1 MRQEHFVAR
10 HRASW
15 DAFDRW
21 LAGRGEKS
29 RRERERLGVDGLRDE
44 DVPGLYRRI
53 CHHLALAR
61 RRGYSP
67 QVTARLQDLMQRGH
81 NVLYRNAPLRWRTAL
96 DFVGG
101 GFPRLVRAEWKCML
115 ASLVLFAVPLVT
127 LFFVLQWRPELVHT
141 LFSPQQLAE
150 FESMYNPA
158 ERTWRIG
165 RDSGTDMAMFGHY
178 ILNNVSIGF
187 RTFASGLLAG
197 IGSAAVLVMNGVIIG
212 GVAGH
217 LHQIGYG
224 DTFWRFVVGHAPFE
238 LTAIV
243 IAGGAGLRLGL
254 NLLVPG
260 NRHRRDALVEA
271 GRRGGLLC
279 LGVLAMLVVA
289 AFIEAFWSSIGS
301 IPAAVKFAVSGVLWT
316 VVIVWLWRGGRG
328 GTDAA

>member
-15 DAFDRW
+15 DAFERW
-21 LAGRGEKS
+21 LKARGEKS
-29 RRERERLGVDGLRDE
+29 RRERERPVLDAVRDE

-81 NVLYRNAPLRWRTAL
+81 NALYRSAPVRPHVAL
-96 DFVGG
+96 AFIGG

-115 ASLVLFAVPLVT
+115 ASLLLFAVPLVAV
-127 LFFVLQWRPELVHT
+127 FFVLQWRPELVHA

-150 FESMYNPA
+150 FEKMYDPA
-158 ERTWRIG
+158 ESAWRIG
-165 RDSGTDMAMFGHY
+165 RDSGTDVAMFGHY
-178 ILNNVSIGF
+178 IFNNVSIGF

-197 IGSAAVLVMNGVIIG
+197 IGSAVVLLMNGVIIG

-224 DTFWRFVVGHAPFE
+224 STFWRFVVGHAPFE

-243 IAGGAGLRLGL
+243 IAGGAGLRLGF
-254 NLLVPG
+254 NLLAPG
-260 NRHRRDALVEA
+260 NRRRSDALIEA

-301 IPAAVKFAVSGVLWT
+301 IPAAVKFAVSAVLWA
-316 VVIVWLWRGGRG
+316 VVILWLWRGGRG
-328 GTDAA
+328 GADAA

>member
-15 DAFDRW
+15 DAFERW
-21 LAGRGEKS
+21 LAARGEKTAR
-29 RRERERLGVDGLRDE
+29 RRERLAPGALRDE
-44 DVPGLYRRI
+44 DVPALYRRL
-53 CHHLALAR
+53 CQQLALAR

-81 NVLYRNAPLRWRTAL
+81 NALYRSPPVRWRAAL
-96 DFVGG
+96 SFLGG

-115 ASLVLFAVPLVT
+115 ASLALFAVPLLGV
-127 LFFVLQWRPELVHT
+127 FFALQARPELVHT
-141 LFSPQQLAE
+141 IFSPQQLAE
-150 FESMYNPA
+150 WEKMYDPA

-165 RDSGTDMAMFGHY
+165 RDSGSDVAMFGHY
-178 ILNNVSIGF
+178 IFNNVSIGF

-197 IGSAAVLVMNGVIIG
+197 VGSALVLAMNGVLFG
-212 GVAGH
+212 AVAGH

-224 DTFWRFVVGHAPFE
+224 DTLWRFVAGHAAFE

-254 NLLVPG
+254 NLLAPG
-260 NRHRRDALVEA
+260 NRRRRDALIEA

-279 LGVLAMLVVA
+279 LGVLAMLVAA
-289 AFIEAFWSSIGS
+289 AFVEAFWSSIGS
-301 IPAAVKFAVSGVLWT
+301 IPAAVKFSVAGVLWAA
-316 VVIVWLWRGGRG
+316 VLLWLWRGGRSG
-328 GTDAA
+328 ADAA

>member
-10 HRASW
+10 HRSSW
-15 DAFDRW
+15 DAFERW
-21 LAGRGEKS
+21 LDKRGEKS
-29 RRERERLGVDGLRDE
+29 RRERELVGVDGVRDE

-81 NVLYRNAPLRWRTAL
+81 NVLYRSAPVRGRAAL
-96 DFVGG
+96 AFIGG

-115 ASLVLFAVPLVT
+115 ASLLLFAVPLLAV
-127 LFFVLQWRPELVHT
+127 FFVLQWRPEFAHT

-150 FESMYNPA
+150 FERMYDPA
-158 ERTWRIG
+158 ESTWRIG
-165 RDSGTDMAMFGHY
+165 RDSGTDVAMFGHY
-178 ILNNVSIGF
+178 IFNNVSIGF

-197 IGSAAVLVMNGVIIG
+197 VGSAFVLLMNGVIIG

-217 LHQIGYG
+217 LQQIGYG
-224 DTFWRFVVGHAPFE
+224 STFWRFVAGHAPFE

-254 NLLVPG
+254 NLLAPG
-260 NRHRRDALVEA
+260 NRRRVDALIEA

-289 AFIEAFWSSIGS
+289 AFIEAFWSSIGM
-301 IPAAVKFAVSGVLWT
+301 IPAAVKFAVSGVLWA
-316 VVIVWLWRGGRG
+316 VVLLWLWRGGRG
-328 GTDAA
+328 GAHAA